1 MSSGI
6 GTLSIDLVAKLAQF
20 EADMGKAA
28 RASEKT
34 AQQIDASLGTIKAG
48 FAALA
53 GAVSVSALVS
63 TFQAIV
69 DGADDLGKL
78 SQRTGIAVE
87 TLGGLGYAA
96 TLAGGD
102 VHTVTDAA
110 DKLNRTL
117 AEAASGEKL
126 ASEAFKALGISAK
139 DAAGNTKSVDVAFA
153 EIADKFAS
161 YADGPEKVAIAMRL
175 FGKAGAEQIV
185 LLNGGGDAIRRQ
197 SEYYQQHS
205 GVTKELTKRSE
216 EFNDTLTNIGLISS
230 SVGTR
235 ITAALL
241 PGLQSV
247 ATGLLRVQEEGKGFG
262 DVGENIKLV
271 FDAVAKGA
279 ASAAYAT
286 SVAGYKLQGLV
297 AYVENFF
304 TTDKGRDT
312 RFRAIS
318 EMVEADVDRASAQ
331 LAKFLQQ
338 IDSGLPSR
346 LYDRSAERLK
356 RQSGDPGLPKLR
368 APGLPSSTSGAEVA
382 KLDSAYQSFISS
394 IRERV
399 AAQEQE
405 IQLGRAATEAEKLR
419 IKFVDELGDKFKS
432 LSVERQV
439 DIDAQIH
446 QLEVGEKL
454 LQQRKRSVEAYQLE
468 VEAQAELAASDV
480 ARSKAYEAIS
490 VAVSDYGRAVEEE
503 TQFLQLQQQLAG
515 RSEQDR
521 AIAIAQYRIQLDLKK
536 RIEEIDRNEGLDASG
551 RAALTA
557 RAQAAA
563 LQAQQN
569 VIGQAALDSSK
580 ALADS
585 IEEGILTGFRNGNSA
600 ADLFLRELQAQ
611 FAKTVLRPLIQ
622 PIAEVGSSLISSGLK
637 SLAAS
642 IGIPSFDGGGY
653 TGSGPRSGGLDGK
666 GGQLGIFHPNE
677 TVIDHTKGQRG
688 GALTF
693 APVYQVQI
701 DSRSDRMQVQ
711 ADMYRLIQKNNAEW
725 HEELRRNYW
734 YS

>member
-1 MSSGI
+1 MSFGI

-34 AQQIDASLGTIKAG
+34 AQQINASLGTIRAG
-48 FAALA
+48 FEALGA
-53 GAVSVSALVS
+53 AVSVRVLVGA
-63 TFQAIV
+63 FQAIV

-185 LLNGGGDAIRRQ
+185 LLNGGGEALRRNA
-197 SEYYQQHS
+197 EYFQRYS
-205 GVTKELTKRSE
+205 GVTVELTKRSE
-216 EFNDTLTNIGLISS
+216 EFNDTMSNIGLLTSALGTNIVSQLLPS
-230 SVGTR
+230 LQAVAGEFLRMKEEGSGFTLVGAAVRTAFEA
-235 ITAALL
+235 IAVTAANVIFVFK
-241 PGLQSV
+241 GIGREIGAIAAQAV
-247 ATGLLRVQEEGKGFG
+247 ALATLDIKGFNAISQAVTEDG
-262 DVGENIKLV
+262 VRAKAEL
-271 FDAVAKGA
+271 DALEARILGTSA
-279 ASAAYAT
+279 NARSAARLAR
-286 SVAGYKLQGLV
+286 QGLDAGTGV
-297 AYVENFF
+297 KQN
-304 TTDKGRDT
+304 
-312 RFRAIS
+312 
-318 EMVEADVDRASAQ
+318 
-331 LAKFLQQ
+331 
-338 IDSGLPSR
+338 
-346 LYDRSAERLK
+346 
-356 RQSGDPGLPKLR
+356 
-368 APGLPSSTSGAEVA
+368 APRLPSSTDGAEAA
-382 KLDSAYQSFISS
+382 KLDNAYQSFISS

-419 IKFVDELGDKFKS
+419 IKFVEELGDKFKN
-432 LSVERQV
+432 LSIERQV

-454 LQQRKRSVEAYQLE
+454 LQQRKRAVEAYQLE

-600 ADLFLRELQAQ
+600 ADIFLRELQAQ

-637 SLAAS
+637 SLASA
-642 IGIPSFDGGGY
+642 IGLSFDGGGY
-653 TGSGPRSGGLDGK
+653 TGNSPRSGGIDGK
-666 GGQLGIFHPNE
+666 GGFLGILHPQE
-677 TVIDHTKGQRG
+677 TVIDHTKGQRAG
-688 GALTF
+688 GSFSTSIVIQGGGNTAEIYANVSKALDARDRAWQEQFQQAGVF
-693 APVYQVQI
+693 A
-701 DSRSDRMQVQ
+701 
-711 ADMYRLIQKNNAEW
+711 
-725 HEELRRNYW
+725 
-734 YS
+734 